1 MAAFHEGV
9 SLQASCNQSGR
20 GRNLMSASIA
30 TVTIENETIKSVP
43 AR

>member
-9 SLQASCNQSGR
+9 SLQASCNQSGP
-20 GRNLMSASIA
+20 GSNLMSASIA
-30 TVTIENETIKSVP
+30 TVTIEIAMMKPVP